1 MGFVPVGARFST
13 SPLRSVEPVGSVAPL
28 IRSAPP
34 LRFSNVGAAFSTTS
48 LCSVEPL
55 VSAASLCFSSAYLWF
70 AKCAL
75 VISCVPLLQLW
86 LRRISAMDHRMAPR
100 VQHPV
105 PAPAWPAGLS
115 RKQVKL
121 LSARVTDWSR
131 AASCVLTGLTRA
143 APDEVKFARA
153 TYLKDLTSTECAC
166 TCNDLLQHAV
176 VSAVL
181 TQPSQKGYFTLLM
194 GS

>member
-1 MGFVPVGARFST
+1 M
-13 SPLRSVEPVGSVAPL
+13 
-28 IRSAPP
+28 
-34 LRFSNVGAAFSTTS
+34 
-48 LCSVEPL
+48 
-55 VSAASLCFSSAYLWF
+55 
-70 AKCAL
+70 
-75 VISCVPLLQLW
+75 ISCVPLLQLW
-86 LRRISAMDHRMAPR
+86 LRRRPAMDHRLAPR

-143 APDEVKFARA
+143 APDEAKFARA
-153 TYLKDLTSTECAC
+153 TYLKDLTSTARVC
-166 TCNDLLQHAV
+166 TCNYLLQHAV

-181 TQPSQKGYFTLLM
+181 TPAIAERIFHIAYGILTICRGKHCKVNSAEHIVVNEMMARAISIARPLVLKTRSVQVVSIAEAAAQDPSGRICRFTT
-194 GS
+194 